1 MYFQPLILNFMAKK
15 NSGIKHPALWV
26 PSAYFA
32 MGLPFVA
39 IAQASALMYKNMGIS
54 DAQIAFWTSLIMIP
68 WTIKPL
74 WSPVLEMYKTKKHFV
89 VASQFITAITFALV
103 ALALPLNHFFTYT
116 IAMLAIVAFSGA
128 TNDIATDG
136 VYLNV
141 LSPKQQAEYIG
152 WQGAAYNVAKILTA
166 GAFVYLAGQLEESVG
181 VVNAWV
187 TVMLIFGAIM
197 GSLGLYHLRML
208 PKGGEN
214 AAEVKSFKDGVNTL
228 VDVIKTFFQKK
239 HIYWYI
245 AFIVLYRF
253 AEGFAIK
260 IAPLFF
266 KADVAKGGLGLSTS
280 QIGIIYGVFGAA
292 AFVVGSILAGYF
304 IARRGL
310 KRALIYLCAS
320 FNIPFAVYAF
330 LALTQPS
337 NLYLIGSAV
346 VLEYFGY
353 GFGFVGLML
362 FMMQQ
367 VSPGKYKMAHYAF
380 ATGIMNLG
388 FMIPSMISGILS
400 DHLGYKVFFI
410 WVLIAT
416 IPSFLA
422 AAFVP
427 FGHPDNKEQKEI
439 E

>member
-1 MYFQPLILNFMAKK
+1 MAKD

-39 IAQASALMYKNMGIS
+39 IAQASALMYKNMGIT

-74 WSPVLEMYKTKKHFV
+74 WSPILEMYKTKKHFV
-89 VASQFITAITFALV
+89 VASQFVTAFCFALV
-103 ALALPLNHFFTYT
+103 ALTLPLSHFFTYT

-136 VYLNV
+136 VYLHV
-141 LSPKQQAEYIG
+141 LSSKQQAEYIG

-166 GAFVYLAGQLEESVG
+166 GAFVYLAGQLEERIG
-181 VVNAWV
+181 VTNAWV

-197 GSLGLYHLRML
+197 GSLGIYHLRML
-208 PKGGEN
+208 PKGGET
-214 AAEVKSFKDGVNTL
+214 AEVKSFNEGINTL

-266 KADVAKGGLGLSTS
+266 KAAVAKGGLGLTTS
-280 QIGIIYGVFGAA
+280 QIGIIYGIFGAA

-304 IARRGL
+304 IAGRGL
-310 KRALIYLCAS
+310 KKALIYLCAC

-337 NLYLIGSAV
+337 NLYLIGAFV

-367 VSPGKYKMAHYAF
+367 VAPGKYKMAHYAF
-380 ATGIMNLG
+380 ASGIMNLG
-388 FMIPSMISGILS
+388 FMVPSMISGFLS
-400 DHLGYKVFFI
+400 DFLGYKIFFI
-410 WVLIAT
+410 WVLVAT

-422 AAFVP
+422 AIFVP
-427 FGHPDNKEQKEI
+427 FGYPDNTEQKEI

>member
-1 MYFQPLILNFMAKK
+1 MSITKTN
-15 NSGIKHPALWV
+15 HPATWV
-26 PSAYFA
+26 PTAYFA

-54 DAQIAFWTSLIMIP
+54 DTQIAFWTSLIMIP

-74 WSPVLEMYKTKKHFV
+74 WSPLLEMYKSKKHFV
-89 VASQFITAITFALV
+89 VASQFITGITFALV
-103 ALALPLNHFFTYT
+103 ALALPMNHFFTYT
-116 IAMLAIVAFSGA
+116 IALLAIVAFSGA

-141 LSPKQQAEYIG
+141 LSPKLQAEYIG
-152 WQGAAYNVAKILTA
+152 WQGASYNVAKILTA
-166 GAFVYLAGQLEESVG
+166 GAFVYLAGQLEESIG

-187 TVMLIFGAIM
+187 TVMLIFGGIM
-197 GSLGLYHLRML
+197 AVLGLYHLRML
-208 PKGGEN
+208 PKGTNPE
-214 AAEVKSFKDGVNTL
+214 AEAGSPAQGIDTL
-228 VDVIKTFFQKK
+228 WDVLKTFFQKK
-239 HIYWYI
+239 YIYWYI
-245 AFIVLYRF
+245 AFIILYRF

-266 KADVAKGGLGLSTS
+266 KAAADQGGLGLSTS
-280 QIGIIYGVFGAA
+280 QIGLIYGVFGAA
-292 AFVVGSILAGYF
+292 AFVLGSILAGYF

-310 KRALIYLCAS
+310 KRSIRFLCAS
-320 FNIPFAVYAF
+320 FNLPFAVYAV

-337 NLYLIGSAV
+337 NLYIIGSAV
-346 VLEYFGY
+346 IIEYFGY

-367 VSPGKYKMAHYAF
+367 VAPGKYKMAHYAF

-388 FMIPSMISGILS
+388 FMIPSMVSGLLS
-400 DHLGYKVFFI
+400 DFLGYKVFFI
-410 WVLIAT
+410 WVLLAT

-422 AAFVP
+422 TWFVP
-427 FGHPDNKEQKEI
+427 FGHPDHNELKEAEQV
-439 E
+439 